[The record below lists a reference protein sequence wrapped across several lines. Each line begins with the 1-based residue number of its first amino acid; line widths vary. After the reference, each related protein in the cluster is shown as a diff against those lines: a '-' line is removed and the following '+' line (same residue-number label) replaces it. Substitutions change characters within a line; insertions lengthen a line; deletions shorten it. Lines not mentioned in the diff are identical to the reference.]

1 MRVDWGPM
9 GTMKHILAIAVG
21 GALGAVSR
29 HLVNQ
34 ACSRFFAQTTAAG
47 QSGHFPWATLTVNV
61 VGCFLIGLLITLRS
75 TDAQRWGDVTHSA
88 LTIGFLGALTTFS
101 TFGFETNHLFSNQH
115 HGMGLL
121 NIGSNMMLGLLAIY
135 GGIEVGRWLS

>member
-1 MRVDWGPM
+1 
-9 GTMKHILAIAVG
+9 MKHILAIAVG
-21 GALGAVSR
+21 GALGAICR

-34 ACSRFFAQTTAAG
+34 ACSRHYSITA
-47 QSGHFPWATLTVNV
+47 GHFPWATLTVNV

-115 HGMGLL
+115 HGLGLL
-121 NIGSNMMLGLLAIY
+121 NIGSNMLLGLLAVY
-135 GGIEVGRWLS
+135 GGIEVGRWMS